1 MRARRGGFYAT
12 IQEQPEY
19 DEPYEEPDYY
29 EDDVP
34 EEFADWADPV
44 AQEASDVVCHVPNC
58 TLPRCLAARARA
70 DAQAYLTRQAQRNAQ
85 ASRIRASMP
94 LDDDALLALL
104 NEEVAIEARTG
115 PAG

>member
-1 MRARRGGFYAT
+1 MRARQGFYAS

-29 EDDVP
+29 EDDEP

-85 ASRIRASMP
+85 LRASMP